1 MILQLI
7 LTIKREKYIDFN
19 ERSERFMKKLDF
31 KVWTGVLVTV
41 ATGLA
46 AFVNA
51 VNEKRRTDKI
61 DELIEKVEKL

>member
-1 MILQLI
+1 
-7 LTIKREKYIDFN
+7 
-19 ERSERFMKKLDF
+19 MKKLDF